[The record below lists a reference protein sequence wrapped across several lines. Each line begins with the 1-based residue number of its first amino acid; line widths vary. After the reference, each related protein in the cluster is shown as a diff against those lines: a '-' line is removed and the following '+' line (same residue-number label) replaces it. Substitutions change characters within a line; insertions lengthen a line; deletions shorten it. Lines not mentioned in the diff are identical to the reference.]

1 MESARGRGVGKGKGE
16 AVKVQPV
23 GAFAGESKIRHTEK
37 ALMVEVATAPHD
49 VVGRSTSN
57 GGFQSDKEV
66 GGQNPNGD
74 RWGRGEG
81 RKGAPNRD
89 AFIVG
94 TKEGG

>member
-1 MESARGRGVGKGKGE
+1 MSTFASESEIGDA
-16 AVKVQPV
+16 
-23 GAFAGESKIRHTEK
+23 EK
-37 ALMVEVATAPHD
+37 ALVMRGTTTSHD
-49 VVGRSTSN
+49 VVGGSTSN